1 VEPDNR
7 PGGAEQLSVFGTE
20 NCTTTGGKNKFGSL
34 EKFCEHGGF
43 TLAKAGFAFRR
54 KNLRD
59 GAARPLLDD
68 AVGIQPFPAELFGK
82 PGSNAGFATGPIT
95 DEKMTMGA
103 FSFQCSVFSFQRS
116 VFSVQCSAGPVG
128 EFLSMTLNL
137 LAICCFLLAID
148 NTTTGDGSVILSAV
162 PVTWSRRC

>member
-54 KNLRD
+54 KIS
-59 GAARPLLDD
+59 GMVQPAR
-68 AVGIQPFPAELFGK
+68 
-82 PGSNAGFATGPIT
+82 
-95 DEKMTMGA
+95 
-103 FSFQCSVFSFQRS
+103 C
-116 VFSVQCSAGPVG
+116 
-128 EFLSMTLNL
+128 SMTRSASSHSQPSF
-137 LAICCFLLAID
+137 LASRGAMLDLPLA
-148 NTTTGDGSVILSAV
+148 
-162 PVTWSRRC
+162 R